1 MHRKCEKVG
10 VRGRGNYRYKKTARD
25 SLRMSERMG
34 SFECTRETESKDGVW
49 VIAYV

>member
-1 MHRKCEKVG
+1 LHRKCETEG
-10 VRGRGNYRYKKTARD
+10 VRGRENYRYKTARD
-25 SLRMSERMG
+25 SVRMLEKMG